1 MVRED
6 ILGGLRTALARGQ
19 SLRQAMM
26 SFYNAGYIKQEIE
39 EAARAVQA
47 EISNPT
53 QQQFIPGPT
62 APIFQRTNIMELDPN
77 EKPKEVF
84 SQTATFVQQPVQPQ
98 TIQKV
103 SAYGPPVQPQAIVQ
117 QQVQPIA
124 QPQVIVQPQTIQK
137 VSAYGPPVQPQAI
150 VQQQVQPIAQ
160 PQAIVQ
166 QPSIVAKPRG
176 KAIIFILLALLL
188 ILIGGLIAVFF
199 FKGEILS
206 FFESV

>member
-124 QPQVIVQPQTIQK
+124 QPQ
-137 VSAYGPPVQPQAI
+137 
-150 VQQQVQPIAQ
+150 
-160 PQAIVQ
+160 AIVQ